1 MFHSA
6 AYKHVPIVQENPV
19 EGIRNNVLNTRIIC
33 EAAIEEEI
41 NNFILIS
48 SLILWTLRDFLL
60 LIICSLVISNIV
72 CNLCN
77 QIQKGLKIPRS
88 LSLFLVLTVI
98 SVIVFTIFILVLPPF
113 IKEFNEILVDIPNGL
128 SKINI
133 LINTNLNKFNV
144 LLYGEQSENVIDI
157 FSLINNVVTIPDA
170 STIAKAIQESFKNLI
185 NIAGNLGS
193 GLLKLIFVLAVSL
206 MISIEPK
213 QYKENILLLIP
224 KNYRNKFRNILEKC
238 NIALANWTFSMVIS
252 SLSVGLLSLIV
263 LSILDVKYVVSNA
276 LIAMVLN
283 IIPNIGPVISG
294 IFPISIALLDNF
306 WKPLAVLGSYVIIQ
320 NIESYIIMPS
330 IMKKKANLLPGLTL
344 ISQFGFTF
352 IFGPLG
358 LILSLPLAVVIQVLI
373 KESFKDI

>member
-1 MFHSA
+1 ML
-6 AYKHVPIVQENPV
+6 IV
-19 EGIRNNVLNTRIIC
+19 
-33 EAAIEEEI
+33 
-41 NNFILIS
+41 
-48 SLILWTLRDFLL
+48 WTLRDFLL

-77 QIQKGLKIPRS
+77 QIQKGLKIPRP

-133 LINTNLNKFNV
+133 LINTNLNKFNS
-144 LLYGEQSENVIDI
+144 LFYGEQSENVIDI

-170 STIAKAIQESFKNLI
+170 STIAKAIQESFRNLI

-238 NIALANWTFSMVIS
+238 NTALANWTFSMVIS
-252 SLSVGLLSLIV
+252 SLSVGILSLIV

-306 WKPLAVLGSYVIIQ
+306 WKPLAVLGAYVIIQ

>member
-1 MFHSA
+1 LSSHS
-6 AYKHVPIVQENPV
+6 YFKLVV
-19 EGIRNNVLNTRIIC
+19 
-33 EAAIEEEI
+33 
-41 NNFILIS
+41 ILIT
-48 SLILWTLRDFLL
+48 SLIVWTLRDFLL

-88 LSLFLVLTVI
+88 LSLFIVLTVI

-133 LINTNLNKFNV
+133 LINTNLNKFNN

-157 FSLINNVVTIPDA
+157 FSLLNNVVTIPDA

-263 LSILDVKYVVSNA
+263 LSIFDVKYVVSNA

-294 IFPISIALLDNF
+294 IFPISVALLDNF
-306 WKPLAVLGSYVIIQ
+306 WKPLAVLGAYVIIQ

>member
-1 MFHSA
+1 MNSSSYF
-6 AYKHVPIVQENPV
+6 KLVV
-19 EGIRNNVLNTRIIC
+19 
-33 EAAIEEEI
+33 
-41 NNFILIS
+41 ILITL
-48 SLILWTLRDFLL
+48 LIVWTLRDFLL

-77 QIQKGLKIPRS
+77 QIQKGLKIPRP

-133 LINTNLNKFNV
+133 LINTNLNKFNS
-144 LLYGEQSENVIDI
+144 LFYGEQSENVIDI
-157 FSLINNVVTIPDA
+157 FSLINNVVTIPDV

-193 GLLKLIFVLAVSL
+193 GLLRLIFVLAVSL

>member
-1 MFHSA
+1 LSSSSYF
-6 AYKHVPIVQENPV
+6 KLVV
-19 EGIRNNVLNTRIIC
+19 
-33 EAAIEEEI
+33 
-41 NNFILIS
+41 ILIT
-48 SLILWTLRDFLL
+48 SLIVWTLRDFLL

-213 QYKENILLLIP
+213 QYKENILLLVP

-238 NIALANWTFSMVIS
+238 NTALANWTFSMVIS

-306 WKPLAVLGSYVIIQ
+306 WKPLAVLGAYVIIQ

>member
-1 MFHSA
+1 MNSSSYF
-6 AYKHVPIVQENPV
+6 KLVV
-19 EGIRNNVLNTRIIC
+19 
-33 EAAIEEEI
+33 
-41 NNFILIS
+41 ILIT

-72 CNLCN
+72 CNLCD

-133 LINTNLNKFNV
+133 LINTNLNKFNS

-157 FSLINNVVTIPDA
+157 FSLLNNVVTIPDA

-213 QYKENILLLIP
+213 QYKENILFLIP

-306 WKPLAVLGSYVIIQ
+306 WKPLAVLGAYVIIQ

>member
-1 MFHSA
+1 M
-6 AYKHVPIVQENPV
+6 
-19 EGIRNNVLNTRIIC
+19 
-33 EAAIEEEI
+33 
-41 NNFILIS
+41 
-48 SLILWTLRDFLL
+48 
-60 LIICSLVISNIV
+60 
-72 CNLCN
+72 
-77 QIQKGLKIPRS
+77 QKGLKIPRS

-133 LINTNLNKFNV
+133 LINTNLNKLNNLF
-144 LLYGEQSENVIDI
+144 YGEKSENVIDI
-157 FSLINNVVTIPDA
+157 FSLINNVVTIPDV

-306 WKPLAVLGSYVIIQ
+306 WKPLAVLGAYVIIQ

>member
-1 MFHSA
+1 
-6 AYKHVPIVQENPV
+6 
-19 EGIRNNVLNTRIIC
+19 LNSSSY
-33 EAAIEEEI
+33 
-41 NNFILIS
+41 FKLVVILIT
-48 SLILWTLRDFLL
+48 SLIIWTLRDFLL

-77 QIQKGLKIPRS
+77 QIQKGLKIPRP

-133 LINTNLNKFNV
+133 LINTNLNKFNS
-144 LLYGEQSENVIDI
+144 LFYGEESENVIDI
-157 FSLINNVVTIPDA
+157 FNLINNVVTIPDA

-193 GLLKLIFVLAVSL
+193 GLLKLIFVLVVSL

-213 QYKENILLLIP
+213 QYKENMLLLIP

-306 WKPLAVLGSYVIIQ
+306 WKPLAVLGAYVIIQ

>member
-1 MFHSA
+1 LSSSSYF
-6 AYKHVPIVQENPV
+6 KLVV
-19 EGIRNNVLNTRIIC
+19 
-33 EAAIEEEI
+33 
-41 NNFILIS
+41 ILIT
-48 SLILWTLRDFLL
+48 SLIVWTLRDFLL

-77 QIQKGLKIPRS
+77 QVQKGLKIPRS

-113 IKEFNEILVDIPNGL
+113 IKEFNEILVEIPNGL

-133 LINTNLNKFNV
+133 LINTNLNKLNNLF
-144 LLYGEQSENVIDI
+144 YGERSENVIDI
-157 FSLINNVVTIPDA
+157 FNLVNNVVTIPDV

-193 GLLKLIFVLAVSL
+193 GLLRLIFVLAVSL

-213 QYKENILLLIP
+213 QYKENVLLLIP

-373 KESFKDI
+373 KELFKDILKLFYFFI

>member
-1 MFHSA
+1 M
-6 AYKHVPIVQENPV
+6 
-19 EGIRNNVLNTRIIC
+19 
-33 EAAIEEEI
+33 
-41 NNFILIS
+41 
-48 SLILWTLRDFLL
+48 
-60 LIICSLVISNIV
+60 
-72 CNLCN
+72 
-77 QIQKGLKIPRS
+77 QKGLKIPRS

-133 LINTNLNKFNV
+133 LINTNLNKLNNLF
-144 LLYGEQSENVIDI
+144 YGEKSENVIDI
-157 FSLINNVVTIPDA
+157 FNLINNVVTIPDV

-283 IIPNIGPVISG
+283 VIPNIGPVISG

-306 WKPLAVLGSYVIIQ
+306 WKPLAVLGAYVIIQ

>member
-1 MFHSA
+1 MNSSSYF
-6 AYKHVPIVQENPV
+6 KLVV
-19 EGIRNNVLNTRIIC
+19 
-33 EAAIEEEI
+33 
-41 NNFILIS
+41 ILITL
-48 SLILWTLRDFLL
+48 LIVWTLRDFLL

-72 CNLCN
+72 CNLSN

-88 LSLFLVLTVI
+88 ISLFLVLAVI
-98 SVIVFTIFILVLPPF
+98 SVIIFTIFILVLPPF

-133 LINTNLNKFNV
+133 LINTNLNKFNS
-144 LLYGEQSENVIDI
+144 LFYGEQSENVIDI
-157 FSLINNVVTIPDA
+157 FSLINNVVTIPDV

-238 NIALANWTFSMVIS
+238 NTALANWTFSMVIS

>member
-1 MFHSA
+1 MSSSSYF
-6 AYKHVPIVQENPV
+6 KLVV
-19 EGIRNNVLNTRIIC
+19 
-33 EAAIEEEI
+33 
-41 NNFILIS
+41 ILIT
-48 SLILWTLRDFLL
+48 SLIVWTLRDFLL

-77 QIQKGLKIPRS
+77 QIQKGLKIPRP

-133 LINTNLNKFNV
+133 LINTNLNKFND

-238 NIALANWTFSMVIS
+238 NTALANWTFSMVIS
-252 SLSVGLLSLIV
+252 SLSVGILSLIV

-306 WKPLAVLGSYVIIQ
+306 WKPLAVLGAYVIIQ

>member
-1 MFHSA
+1 M
-6 AYKHVPIVQENPV
+6 
-19 EGIRNNVLNTRIIC
+19 
-33 EAAIEEEI
+33 
-41 NNFILIS
+41 
-48 SLILWTLRDFLL
+48 
-60 LIICSLVISNIV
+60 
-72 CNLCN
+72 
-77 QIQKGLKIPRS
+77 QKGLKIPRS

-98 SVIVFTIFILVLPPF
+98 SVIIFTIFILVLPPF
-113 IKEFNEILVDIPNGL
+113 IKEFNEILIDIPNGL

-133 LINTNLNKFNV
+133 LINTNLNKLNNLF
-144 LLYGEQSENVIDI
+144 YGEESENVIEI
-157 FSLINNVVTIPDA
+157 FNLLDNVVTIPDA
-170 STIAKAIQESFKNLI
+170 ATIAKAIQESFINLI

-193 GLLKLIFVLAVSL
+193 GLLRLIFVLVVSL
-206 MISIEPK
+206 MISLEPK

-224 KNYRNKFRNILEKC
+224 KNYRNKFRNILDKC

-263 LSILDVKYVVSNA
+263 LSILNVKYVVSNA

-306 WKPLAVLGSYVIIQ
+306 WKPMAVLGAYVIIQ

-373 KESFKDI
+373 KESINDN

>member
-1 MFHSA
+1 M
-6 AYKHVPIVQENPV
+6 
-19 EGIRNNVLNTRIIC
+19 
-33 EAAIEEEI
+33 
-41 NNFILIS
+41 
-48 SLILWTLRDFLL
+48 
-60 LIICSLVISNIV
+60 
-72 CNLCN
+72 
-77 QIQKGLKIPRS
+77 QKGLKIPRA

-98 SVIVFTIFILVLPPF
+98 SVIVFTIFIIVLPPF
-113 IKEFNEILVDIPNGL
+113 IKEFNEILIDIPNGL

-133 LINTNLNKFNV
+133 LINSNLNKFNS
-144 LLYGEQSENVIDI
+144 LFYGGQSENVIDI

-170 STIAKAIQESFKNLI
+170 STIAKAIQESFRNLI

-193 GLLKLIFVLAVSL
+193 VFLKLIFVLAVSL

-224 KNYRNKFRNILEKC
+224 KNYRNKFRNILERC

-352 IFGPLG
+352 FFGPLG

>member
-1 MFHSA
+1 M
-6 AYKHVPIVQENPV
+6 
-19 EGIRNNVLNTRIIC
+19 
-33 EAAIEEEI
+33 
-41 NNFILIS
+41 
-48 SLILWTLRDFLL
+48 
-60 LIICSLVISNIV
+60 
-72 CNLCN
+72 
-77 QIQKGLKIPRS
+77 QKGLNIPRS

-133 LINTNLNKFNV
+133 LINTNLNKFNS
-144 LLYGEQSENVIDI
+144 LFYGEQSENVIDI

-170 STIAKAIQESFKNLI
+170 STIAKAIQESFRNLI

-306 WKPLAVLGSYVIIQ
+306 WKPLAVLGAYVIIQ

>member
-1 MFHSA
+1 LSSSSYF
-6 AYKHVPIVQENPV
+6 KLVV
-19 EGIRNNVLNTRIIC
+19 
-33 EAAIEEEI
+33 
-41 NNFILIS
+41 ILIT
-48 SLILWTLRDFLL
+48 SLILWTLRDFFL
-60 LIICSLVISNIV
+60 LIICSLVISNIL

-77 QIQKGLKIPRS
+77 QILKGLKFPRP
-88 LSLFLVLTVI
+88 LSLFFVLTVI

-144 LLYGEQSENVIDI
+144 LLYGEQSDNVIDI

-224 KNYRNKFRNILEKC
+224 KNYRNKFRNILEKS
-238 NIALANWTFSMVIS
+238 NTALANWTFSMVIS

-306 WKPLAVLGSYVIIQ
+306 WKPLAVLGAYVIIQ

>member
-1 MFHSA
+1 M
-6 AYKHVPIVQENPV
+6 
-19 EGIRNNVLNTRIIC
+19 
-33 EAAIEEEI
+33 
-41 NNFILIS
+41 
-48 SLILWTLRDFLL
+48 
-60 LIICSLVISNIV
+60 
-72 CNLCN
+72 
-77 QIQKGLKIPRS
+77 QKGLKIPRS

-98 SVIVFTIFILVLPPF
+98 SVIIFTIFILVLPPF

-133 LINTNLNKFNV
+133 LINTNLNKFNS
-144 LLYGEQSENVIDI
+144 LFYGEQSENVIDI
-157 FSLINNVVTIPDA
+157 FSLINNVVTIPDV

-193 GLLKLIFVLAVSL
+193 GLLRLIFVLAVSL

-213 QYKENILLLIP
+213 QYKENVLLLIP

>member
-1 MFHSA
+1 LSSSLYF
-6 AYKHVPIVQENPV
+6 KLVV
-19 EGIRNNVLNTRIIC
+19 
-33 EAAIEEEI
+33 
-41 NNFILIS
+41 ILIT
-48 SLILWTLRDFLL
+48 SLIVWTLRDFLL

-77 QIQKGLKIPRS
+77 QIQKGLKIPRP

-133 LINTNLNKFNV
+133 LINTNLNKFNI

-238 NIALANWTFSMVIS
+238 NTALANWTFSMVIS
-252 SLSVGLLSLIV
+252 SLSVGILSLIV

-306 WKPLAVLGSYVIIQ
+306 WKPLAVLGAYVIIQ

-373 KESFKDI
+373 KESYKDI

>member
-1 MFHSA
+1 MNSSSYF
-6 AYKHVPIVQENPV
+6 KLVV
-19 EGIRNNVLNTRIIC
+19 
-33 EAAIEEEI
+33 
-41 NNFILIS
+41 ILITL
-48 SLILWTLRDFLL
+48 LIVWTLRDFLL

-72 CNLCN
+72 CNLSN

-88 LSLFLVLTVI
+88 ISLFLVLAVI
-98 SVIVFTIFILVLPPF
+98 SVIIFTIFILVLPPF

-133 LINTNLNKFNV
+133 LINTNLNKFNS
-144 LLYGEQSENVIDI
+144 LFYGEQSENVIDI

>member
-1 MFHSA
+1 
-6 AYKHVPIVQENPV
+6 
-19 EGIRNNVLNTRIIC
+19 LNSSSY
-33 EAAIEEEI
+33 
-41 NNFILIS
+41 FKLVVILITL
-48 SLILWTLRDFLL
+48 LIVWTLRDFLL

-72 CNLCN
+72 CNLSN

-88 LSLFLVLTVI
+88 ISLFLVLAVI
-98 SVIVFTIFILVLPPF
+98 SVIIFTIFILVLPPF

-133 LINTNLNKFNV
+133 LINTNLNKFNS
-144 LLYGEQSENVIDI
+144 LFYGEQSENVIDI
-157 FSLINNVVTIPDA
+157 FSLINNVVTIPDV

-193 GLLKLIFVLAVSL
+193 GLLRLIFVLAVSL

-213 QYKENILLLIP
+213 QYKENVLLLIP

-283 IIPNIGPVISG
+283 IIPNIGPVISC

-306 WKPLAVLGSYVIIQ
+306 WKPLAVLGAYVIIQ

-373 KESFKDI
+373 KESINDI

>member
-1 MFHSA
+1 MNSSSYF
-6 AYKHVPIVQENPV
+6 KLVV
-19 EGIRNNVLNTRIIC
+19 
-33 EAAIEEEI
+33 
-41 NNFILIS
+41 ILIT

-72 CNLCN
+72 CNLSN

-88 LSLFLVLTVI
+88 ISLFLVLAVI
-98 SVIVFTIFILVLPPF
+98 SVIIFTIFILVLPPF

-133 LINTNLNKFNV
+133 LINTNLNKFNS
-144 LLYGEQSENVIDI
+144 LFYGEQSENVIDI
-157 FSLINNVVTIPDA
+157 FSLINNVVTIPDV

-193 GLLKLIFVLAVSL
+193 GLLRLIFVLAVSL

-213 QYKENILLLIP
+213 QYKENVLLLIP

-306 WKPLAVLGSYVIIQ
+306 WKPQAVLGSYVIIQ

>member
-1 MFHSA
+1 LSSSSYFKLA
-6 AYKHVPIVQENPV
+6 V
-19 EGIRNNVLNTRIIC
+19 
-33 EAAIEEEI
+33 
-41 NNFILIS
+41 ILITS
-48 SLILWTLRDFLL
+48 FIIWTLRDFLL

-133 LINTNLNKFNV
+133 LINTNLNKFNS
-144 LLYGEQSENVIDI
+144 LFYGEKSENVIDL

-263 LSILDVKYVVSNA
+263 LSILDVKNVVSNA

-306 WKPLAVLGSYVIIQ
+306 WKPLAVLGAYVIIQ

>member
-1 MFHSA
+1 MF
-6 AYKHVPIVQENPV
+6 I
-19 EGIRNNVLNTRIIC
+19 
-33 EAAIEEEI
+33 
-41 NNFILIS
+41 
-48 SLILWTLRDFLL
+48 
-60 LIICSLVISNIV
+60 
-72 CNLCN
+72 
-77 QIQKGLKIPRS
+77 
-88 LSLFLVLTVI
+88 VLTFI
-98 SVIVFTIFILVLPPF
+98 SVVVFTIFILVLPPF
-113 IKEFNEILVDIPNGL
+113 VREFNEILVDIPNGL
-128 SKINI
+128 SRINI
-133 LINTNLNKFNV
+133 LLNTNLNKFNN
-144 LLYGEQSENVIDI
+144 LFYGEESENVIDI
-157 FSLINNVVTIPDA
+157 FNLINNVVTIPDA
-170 STIAKAIQESFKNLI
+170 ATIAKAIQESFKNLI

-193 GLLKLIFVLAVSL
+193 GLLKLIFVLVVSL

-224 KNYRNKFRNILEKC
+224 KNYRNKFRNILDEC

-306 WKPLAVLGSYVIIQ
+306 WKPLAVLGAYVIIQ

-373 KESFKDI
+373 KETIKDI

>member
-1 MFHSA
+1 MKSSSYF
-6 AYKHVPIVQENPV
+6 KLVV
-19 EGIRNNVLNTRIIC
+19 
-33 EAAIEEEI
+33 
-41 NNFILIS
+41 ILITL
-48 SLILWTLRDFLL
+48 LIVWTLRDFLL

-88 LSLFLVLTVI
+88 ISLFLVLTFI
-98 SVIVFTIFILVLPPF
+98 SVIIFTIFILVLPPF

-133 LINTNLNKFNV
+133 LINTNLNKFNS
-144 LLYGEQSENVIDI
+144 LFYGEQSENVIDI
-157 FSLINNVVTIPDA
+157 FSLINNVVTIPDV

-193 GLLKLIFVLAVSL
+193 GLLRLVFVLAVSL

>member
-1 MFHSA
+1 M
-6 AYKHVPIVQENPV
+6 
-19 EGIRNNVLNTRIIC
+19 
-33 EAAIEEEI
+33 
-41 NNFILIS
+41 
-48 SLILWTLRDFLL
+48 
-60 LIICSLVISNIV
+60 
-72 CNLCN
+72 
-77 QIQKGLKIPRS
+77 QKGLKIPRS
-88 LSLFLVLTVI
+88 LALLLVLTVI

-133 LINTNLNKFNV
+133 LINTNLNKFNS
-144 LLYGEQSENVIDI
+144 LFYGEQSENVIDI
-157 FSLINNVVTIPDA
+157 FSLINNVVTIPDV

-193 GLLKLIFVLAVSL
+193 GLLRLIFVLAVSL

-306 WKPLAVLGSYVIIQ
+306 WKPLAVLGAYVIIQ

>member
-1 MFHSA
+1 M
-6 AYKHVPIVQENPV
+6 
-19 EGIRNNVLNTRIIC
+19 NTTSY
-33 EAAIEEEI
+33 
-41 NNFILIS
+41 FKLVVILITL
-48 SLILWTLRDFLL
+48 LIVWTLRDFLL

-72 CNLCN
+72 CNLSN

-88 LSLFLVLTVI
+88 ISLFLVLAAI
-98 SVIVFTIFILVLPPF
+98 SIIIFTIFILVLPPF

-133 LINTNLNKFNV
+133 LINTNLNKFNS
-144 LLYGEQSENVIDI
+144 LFYGEQSENVIDI
-157 FSLINNVVTIPDA
+157 FSLINNVVTIPDV

-193 GLLKLIFVLAVSL
+193 GFLRLIFVLAVSL

-213 QYKENILLLIP
+213 QYKENVLLLIP

>member
-1 MFHSA
+1 MNSSSYF
-6 AYKHVPIVQENPV
+6 KLVV
-19 EGIRNNVLNTRIIC
+19 
-33 EAAIEEEI
+33 
-41 NNFILIS
+41 ILITL
-48 SLILWTLRDFLL
+48 LIVWTLRDFLL

-72 CNLCN
+72 CNLSN

-88 LSLFLVLTVI
+88 ISLFLVLAVI
-98 SVIVFTIFILVLPPF
+98 SIIIFTIFILVLPPF

-133 LINTNLNKFNV
+133 LINTNLNKFNS
-144 LLYGEQSENVIDI
+144 LFYGEQSENVIDI
-157 FSLINNVVTIPDA
+157 FSLINNVVTIPDV

-193 GLLKLIFVLAVSL
+193 GLLRLIFVLAVSL

-330 IMKKKANLLPGLTL
+330 MMKKKANLLPGLTL